1 MQKVTLGER
10 MRNQETMEPNVAAW
24 PPLPPAA
31 HDILSASHGDAAI
44 DAVTQGS
51 LIVGNATPAWDELV
65 RGVAHFLLK
74 MNAGATDPVWAAF
87 DWDDIAAAAGA
98 DMVHTHDAAGEGG
111 TLDHLIAEG
120 PDIDLIVAA
129 GVTTVGRGG
138 DTVLLFDSGGNP
150 LAEFVATSAGLDAA
164 SAAAAANDVVWIPA
178 MTIPDNHALTA
189 GVRYIGVSRW
199 ASILTGEI
207 TMGNVTTLETCSI
220 IRAANDANDLKGVI
234 GPAAGEAAVSNCKIT
249 CTQAGAGDAY
259 AVSVEDAGDLDVW
272 VSYLNG
278 DSTGG
283 AGYGGHH
290 GLGAAGDL
298 YVHACRIIGSTNEFN
313 V

>member
-1 MQKVTLGER
+1 MKKMTLGER
-10 MRNQETMEPNVAAW
+10 MRNQETMEPDTGAW
-24 PPLPPAA
+24 PPLPPAP
-31 HDILSASHGDAAI
+31 HDILSASHSDAAI

-111 TLDHLIAEG
+111 TLTHLITEG
-120 PDIDLIVAA
+120 PDIDLVVAA
-129 GVTTVGRGG
+129 GITTVGRGG

-150 LAEFVATSAGLDAA
+150 LAEFAATSAGLDAA
-164 SAAAAANDVVWIPA
+164 SAAAAAGDVVWMPA
-178 MTIPDNHALTA
+178 VTIIDDHVFTA
-189 GVRYIGVSRW
+189 GVHYIGVSRW

-207 TMGNVTTLETCSI
+207 TLGNATTLEICSI
-220 IRAANDANDLKGVI
+220 TRTANDANDLKGI
-234 GPAAGEAAVSNCKIT
+234 IAPAAGIARIRDCSIS

-259 AVSVEDAGDLDVW
+259 AVAVESGGSVEGW
-272 VSYLNG
+272 GSYLNG
-278 DSTGG
+278 DSAGG
-283 AGYGGHH
+283 NGYAGFVTAGNLYLYGGRC
-290 GLGAAGDL
+290 
-298 YVHACRIIGSTNEFN
+298 VGSTDEFN
-313 V
+313 